1 MKTKTYRV
9 IKMYL
14 KSCLKWPEITLE
26 EPWKSWFYFIDT
38 KFNYIKVNFDAM
50 PAIKFEAK

>member
-26 EPWKSWFYFIDT
+26 EPWKSWFYYIET